1 MIPFL
6 DLSAQVKASR
16 AEIDRAFAEV
26 LDSGH
31 FILGRQLE
39 AFETEF
45 AAFCGTQF
53 AIGVAN
59 GLDALRLILMG
70 YGIGPGDEVI
80 VPAHTFIAT
89 WLAVSA
95 VGAVPVPADIRPDT
109 CNLDP
114 ARLADAVS
122 SRARA
127 IIAVHLYGRPAEM
140 EAIRAFA
147 TDHGLRVIED
157 AAQAHGARYRGRRA
171 GALGDA
177 AGFSFYPTKNLGA
190 LGDGGAV
197 TTDDAE
203 LAGRLRALRNYGST
217 VKYVHEVEGLNSR
230 LDELQAA
237 LLRVRLRH
245 LEEDIRQRQVLALRY
260 DRGLA
265 DSDVGLPAAAGE
277 DVVPAWHLYVI
288 RTPERSALI
297 RHLDA
302 QGVQTQIHY
311 PIPPHR
317 QGAYAS
323 LAIADSRVPVATAT
337 ADEVLSLPF
346 WPGMGDRDIDTVIA
360 AVRSFRG

>member
-6 DLSAQVKASR
+6 DLSAQVKATR
-16 AEIDRAFAEV
+16 AEIDSALASV
-26 LDSGH
+26 LDAGQ

-39 AFETEF
+39 AFESEF
-45 AAFCGTQF
+45 AAFCGTRF

-59 GLDALRLILMG
+59 GLDALRLILMA
-70 YGIGPGDEVI
+70 YDIGPGDEVI

-89 WLAVSA
+89 WLAVSG
-95 VGAVPVPADIRPDT
+95 VGAVPVPVDIRSDS

-114 ARLADAVS
+114 ARLPEAVS
-122 SRARA
+122 GRTRA

-140 EAIRAFA
+140 DAIRAFTA
-147 TDHGLRVIED
+147 DRGLRVIED
-157 AAQAHGARYRGRRA
+157 AAQAHGAEYRGRRA

-203 LAGRLRALRNYGST
+203 LAARLRALRNYGST

-245 LEEDIRQRQVLALRY
+245 LDEDNRQRRELARRY
-260 DRGLA
+260 DAGLA
-265 DSDVGLPAAAGE
+265 GSNVVLPAAVGE
-277 DVVPAWHLYVI
+277 DVVPSWHLYVV
-288 RTPERSALI
+288 RTPDRAALI
-297 RHLDA
+297 GHLEA
-302 QGVQTQIHY
+302 HGIQTQIHY

-317 QGAYAS
+317 QLAYAG
-323 LAIADSRVPVATAT
+323 LAIADSCAPVATEI
-337 ADEVLSLPF
+337 ADQVLSLPF
-346 WPGMGDRDIDTVIA
+346 WPGMSDHDIDAVIA
-360 AVRSFRG
+360 AVRSFQG